1 MANQSAA
8 GTYAED
14 TMYAE
19 SSKLNLDIETA
30 ADYGGTLP
38 MLTNN
43 HSLKIM
49 TPSQT
54 P

>member
-8 GTYAED
+8 GALAED

-19 SSKLNLDIETA
+19 SSKLNLEIDTA

-43 HSLKIM
+43 HSLKM

>member
-19 SSKLNLDIETA
+19 SSKLNLDLETA
-30 ADYGGTLP
+30 ADYGTLP

>member
-8 GTYAED
+8 GALAED
-14 TMYAE
+14 KMYAE
-19 SSKLNLDIETA
+19 SSKLNLDIETV
-30 ADYGGTLP
+30 ADYGTLP